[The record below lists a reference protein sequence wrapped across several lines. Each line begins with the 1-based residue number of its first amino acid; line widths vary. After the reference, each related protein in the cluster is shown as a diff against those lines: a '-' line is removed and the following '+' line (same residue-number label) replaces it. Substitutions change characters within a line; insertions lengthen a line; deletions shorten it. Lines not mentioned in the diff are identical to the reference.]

1 MNDSIYVSVSTEV
14 LNIQNAYDFVSDPTH
29 GAVDVFVGAVRNH
42 HEGQSVQ
49 GITYDVHEGLAEK
62 TFQEICLETQNLW
75 EGIKIYMSHYKGQL
89 DIGGISVIVAV
100 SSAHRAESFEA
111 CRYIIEE
118 LKKRA
123 PVWKQEHYE
132 QGSSEWLSGHSLQS
146 QATQISERLLE
157 GDKVTAKER
166 AGGCCGGGQGGCGCA
181 G

>member
-1 MNDSIYVSVSTEV
+1 MSESIHVSVSTETI
-14 LNIQNAYDFVSDPTH
+14 NIQDAYDFVTDPAH
-29 GAVDVFVGAVRNH
+29 GAVDVFIGAVRNH
-42 HEGQSVQ
+42 HEGQGVQ
-49 GITYDVHEGLAEK
+49 GMTYDVHEELAEK

-89 DIGGISVIVAV
+89 NIGGISVIIAV

-132 QGSSEWLSGHSLQS
+132 HGPSEWLPGHSLQS
-146 QATQISERLLE
+146 QATQIEERLLE
-157 GDKVTAKER
+157 QDQTTAKKR
-166 AGGCCGGGQGGCGCA
+166 TGGGCGQGSCGCA
-181 G
+181 